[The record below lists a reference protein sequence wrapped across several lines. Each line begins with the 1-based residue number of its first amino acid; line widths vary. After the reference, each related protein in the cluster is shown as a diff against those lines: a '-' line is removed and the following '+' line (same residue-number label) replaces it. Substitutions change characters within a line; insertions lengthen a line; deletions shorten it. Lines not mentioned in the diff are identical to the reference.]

1 MTDPAN
7 ARLPTG
13 SLGPLDAVRSSDGR
27 GQARLVQR
35 PGAGRAGGYLSLAA
49 LHLVAGLG
57 LVPRRGAVVR
67 VAAITVSYLV
77 VVAGIDRLT
86 GGD

>member
-7 ARLPTG
+7 AGLPTG
-13 SLGPLDAVRSSDGR
+13 SLGPSTQYAHRTVVGKHGSSSGP
-27 GQARLVQR
+27 APAE
-35 PGAGRAGGYLSLAA
+35 PGATCPLAA
-49 LHLVAGLG
+49 LYLVAGLG

-77 VVAGIDRLT
+77 VAGIDRLT

>member
-1 MTDPAN
+1 M
-7 ARLPTG
+7 
-13 SLGPLDAVRSSDGR
+13 
-27 GQARLVQR
+27 
-35 PGAGRAGGYLSLAA
+35 SLAA

-67 VAAITVSYLV
+67 VAAITVSYLG